1 MLVKTA
7 KILRYLVSV
16 DDKLIVPR
24 RQYQNIKL
32 TVTEEQIAS
41 TRDHWVLV
49 SSAANCSFIYG
60 ATRRHNENINEI
72 LPVTNGAYIP
82 EINGAAFTKPPVEIP
97 RRPTSNVKSIIQSTL
112 NNSF

>member
-41 TRDHWVLV
+41 TRDH
-49 SSAANCSFIYG
+49 
-60 ATRRHNENINEI
+60 
-72 LPVTNGAYIP
+72 
-82 EINGAAFTKPPVEIP
+82 
-97 RRPTSNVKSIIQSTL
+97 
-112 NNSF
+112 